1 MEKYFIF
8 GIISAV
14 IVVSVVFLLFGVGKQ
29 NMIPTN
35 PINSSSFG
43 YSVAN
48 SSLQRTILNDI
59 VGFNPYQ
66 NNIRN
71 GKEFTYNIN
80 SSTSTSLVLNGSTSN
95 STAVSNGEISLM
107 KSLNGNSETQSNL
120 TIYSE
125 GLTLNSSSTVFS
137 VGNNTYMCL
146 ISTLTGGNK
155 NCIPLNLSFDNL
167 SNTLLTGLKINKIS
181 VLRDYN
187 TTYLGYKCLFTEAS
201 FSIDLNES
209 NSSFSLNNVGFTS
222 TGVLSGTET
231 SCLSSEY
238 NMPVMNSI
246 FARISLNQ
254 KIKNTSLVSNSYID
268 YNMSIKKIEN
278 FNGEITLNSLS

>member
-1 MEKYFIF
+1 MEKYYIF
-8 GIISAV
+8 GVVAAIAV
-14 IVVSVVFLLFGVGKQ
+14 FAFILLLFGVGRPIKV
-29 NMIPTN
+29 PTN
-35 PINSSSFG
+35 SINSSSFD

-66 NNIRN
+66 NNMPT

-95 STAVSNGEISLM
+95 STAVFNGEISLM
-107 KSLNGNSETQSNL
+107 KSSNGNSETQSNL

-125 GLTLNSSSTVFS
+125 GLTFNSSSTVFS
-137 VGNNTYMCL
+137 VGNNTYLCL
-146 ISTLTGGNK
+146 ISALTGGNK

-187 TTYLGYKCLFTEAS
+187 TTFLGYKCLFTEAS

-222 TGVLSGTET
+222 IGVLSGTET

-246 FARISLNQ
+246 SAKISLNQ
-254 KIKNTSLVSNSYID
+254 KINNTSLVSNSLID
-268 YNMSIKKIEN
+268 YNMSIQNIRN
-278 FNGEITLNSLS
+278 FDGEITIKSLP